1 MTTRSRSAL
10 THASVS
16 PAPRASDVTSRPSG
30 VALASLCRSSSPCAS
45 SRDQG
50 PVPRLRTC
58 GSHRKLP
65 PTLGM
70 WVLGPPPRSGARF
83 HAVRG
88 SLTVHIASRLTSCS
102 CSRPL
107 RLQSHQWQFPPP
119 WSPAHRGRKLWT
131 AIPSAEARVGEA
143 ADVKLGEPS
152 RCLSQQKILL
162 KCS

>member
-10 THASVS
+10 THASLS
-16 PAPRASDVTSRPSG
+16 PAPRGADVTSRPSG
-30 VALASLCRSSSPCAS
+30 VALASLYRSSSPCAS

-50 PVPRLRTC
+50 PVLRLGKC

-119 WSPAHRGRKLWT
+119 WSPAHRGAQTLDCNPQRGGPRGGSGRQET
-131 AIPSAEARVGEA
+131 RQAFTSFISAENIA
-143 ADVKLGEPS
+143 
-152 RCLSQQKILL
+152 
-162 KCS
+162 